1 MAPKKVK
8 RSPRPKPRPRKG
20 APVIPMVPLI
30 LGAVLLMV
38 SMAFPWG
45 IIDVQTKLGPIP
57 VTLHADVYEYGVS
70 YTADLSGTGGLF
82 QGTGDINKKLS
93 DNRVFIT
100 GLGSF
105 QETIGFIK
113 GSSKYRNHT
122 IELYTVPENNR
133 AKVVVE
139 TYSATIPWWPIN
151 IPEEVQVTV
160 RRIDYQP
167 VNVSYVEVQRVWF
180 ELHQTVDGKD
190 RYKTLW
196 ESKPGDRLKALGDEK
211 TYATRVTVGEEL
223 GNFSVVGRAQCLLMD
238 KNNKTN
244 DGHELKS
251 FSVNPKMIKLWT
263 VSQVQTVRIGMLLAA
278 MPLTAMSA
286 LILAFSTL
294 PAYLG
299 YRWAW
304 KLAAI
309 GAVLG
314 ILALVFY
321 ILGVGALIELTG
333 WGSWFKW
340 SPLGPAITCL
350 GGTMGIIGTVF
361 LRQARGPEPEEPPA
375 KGSKKVAKV
384 PKGKKER
391 PSPKKKAPKAAGG
404 STGECEE

>member
-1 MAPKKVK
+1 MAPKKVR
-8 RSPRPKPRPRKG
+8 RSLRPKPSPKKG
-20 APVIPMVPLI
+20 APVVPMVPLI
-30 LGAVLLMV
+30 IGAVLLMV
-38 SMAFPWG
+38 SVAFPWG
-45 IIDVQTKLGPIP
+45 IIDVKTKLGPIP

-82 QGTGDINKKLS
+82 QGTGDINRKIS
-93 DNRVFIT
+93 DQKVFVT

-122 IELYTVPENNR
+122 IELYTVPENNK

-151 IPEEVQVTV
+151 IPEEVHVTV
-160 RRIDYQP
+160 RIIDYQP

-180 ELHQTVDGKD
+180 ELHQTVNGND

-196 ESKPGDRLKALGDEK
+196 ESKPGDRLKNLGDEK
-211 TYATRVTVGEEL
+211 SYMAHVTVGEEL

-251 FSVNPKMIKLWT
+251 FAVNPKMINLWT
-263 VSQVQTVRIGMLLAA
+263 VSQGQTVRIGMLLVA

-304 KLAAI
+304 KMAAF

-314 ILALVFY
+314 LLALVFY

-340 SPLGPAITCL
+340 SPLGPVITCIGGAL
-350 GGTMGIIGTVF
+350 GIVGTV
-361 LRQARGPEPEEPPA
+361 LMRQERGPAPEEPP
-375 KGSKKVAKV
+375 GKVPDKAIKV
-384 PKGKKER
+384 PKGKKAR
-391 PSPKKKAPKAAGG
+391 ASPKKAPKASGG
-404 STGECEE
+404 ATGESEE